1 MITRSSLNL
10 LIASFLIESA
20 NSYPFFI
27 LIYFLSK
34 SIENNYIIVYSF
46 YASEIALSFMLVFLG
61 DNILDLIYSIFLSI
75 IAIIYYSE
83 INIISYSLS
92 IY

>member
-1 MITRSSLNL
+1 MIIRSSLNL
-10 LIASFLIESA
+10 LIVSFLIESA